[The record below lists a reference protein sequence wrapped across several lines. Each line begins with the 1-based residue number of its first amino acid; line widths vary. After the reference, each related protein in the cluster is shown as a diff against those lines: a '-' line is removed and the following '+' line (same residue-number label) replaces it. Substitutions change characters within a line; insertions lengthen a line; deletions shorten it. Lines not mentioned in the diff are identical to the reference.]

1 MNNDDAPINHTD
13 QRIEAVNFDAPV
25 FGGQTETD
33 SKQIPGA
40 NPSLLT
46 GVDGAPWWQS
56 QFNLMLCVFGL
67 LALAALLFVLIAPPP
82 ELEIAETAT
91 SASSTSASVSDNG
104 SAPWDENRRAQA
116 RADSQAILSNL
127 LDSKKSLE
135 NKGVQNWAPDR
146 FAHALEYAQSGDDFY
161 KQQNFA
167 QAITRYQTA
176 VDELDSLHELIP
188 DLVQRKIDEG
198 EQALRD
204 GKSEL
209 AVNAYSRAL
218 ELEPT
223 NLAATTGLGRA
234 NNLDQVLQLLQ
245 AAATDQQLFE
255 QEDDL
260 AHLLAAKQTL
270 EQAQGI
276 DSYYKKTRS
285 ALDHIETQIADKQYR
300 VAMSEGFAALFSNQF
315 SRANKA
321 FANALKI
328 KPDNQMASSAYKQSL
343 ASNKT
348 SSLQS
353 LLNSARR
360 FEKNE
365 DWQNAL
371 SNYQIVLQRDPNQV
385 AARLGE
391 IRSKARSQLDAQ
403 LRKVL
408 ANTLALSKSNK
419 KSEARRV
426 LADAQSIN
434 SKGAKLSRQIADVE
448 RALQQADVS
457 LKVQFL
463 SDGLTDVTLERSG
476 ARKLQLGKFNS
487 KNIALK
493 PGRYVISG
501 VRIGFQDVR
510 KEFDLVPQANGVQQF
525 DVRCDKPIGA
535 ISETLSRAAGS
546 G

>member
-146 FAHALEYAQSGDDFY
+146 FAQALEYAQSGDDFY

-476 ARKLQLGKFNS
+476 ARKLRLGKFNS